1 MPGVQSFV
9 AQRQQS
15 QPNPIRQVLGAQQ
28 RVPVP
33 MTRLEKT
40 TQRPSFQ
47 RPIPNLPASPSVAGP
62 STYSSRQQST
72 AASAV
77 QDGFDTEA
85 EGLDETATISI
96 GGSSRGHQGD
106 GNDCGQIS
114 SLSGAGAAEHL
125 ISGARVASHRGQEQA
140 HHAQESR
147 QLNLE
152 GSGEEYDEGSYAE
165 SADEEG
171 DEETDEEELVRDGI
185 WQDLN
190 SSGFSQ
196 YLQGEISPTT
206 QAAFQPVMANPMARS
221 SLVLKEVVQHSQ
233 KPANLYRS
241 GGGSVS
247 GGDADAGLNLQR
259 ANRQPHESAGK
270 HAPAVPTEK
279 VQGTFIEQPSISIQL
294 AAQHRKVSDHHKSSH
309 HPSVISH
316 RPTRPKSHARV
327 EMAQGIMATNLQQPQ
342 AHGERPLSVKNG
354 STVLG
359 DDDSS
364 VDLDLNID
372 GRHGRKPT
380 ASIGSPQTRKHARD
394 LDYSPSQLSSMAFQQ
409 LSDEPFN
416 LASSTARASI
426 LQQPSN
432 GTLAAKMDYIL
443 ERLKDDDTKL
453 VQRRAFFSSLSIEQY
468 EECANLMIRRFSDII
483 SKFTDARQQRRGAA
497 KDFEEEISMREACV
511 RGKTT
516 VVDKDLGRLKR
527 GGEEVVRGAAL

>member
-15 QPNPIRQVLGAQQ
+15 QPNSTRQVLGAQQ

-33 MTRLEKT
+33 TTKLENTVQK
-40 TQRPSFQ
+40 PSFQ
-47 RPIPNLPASPSVAGP
+47 RPVPNLPASPIVAGP

-72 AASAV
+72 SASAV
-77 QDGFDTEA
+77 QDGFDTDA
-85 EGLDETATISI
+85 ESLDDTATISV
-96 GGSSRGHQGD
+96 GGISRGHQGD
-106 GNDCGQIS
+106 GNDWGQIS
-114 SLSGAGAAEHL
+114 GLSGAGVANYP
-125 ISGARVASHRGQEQA
+125 ISGTRVASHRGQEQP
-140 HHAQESR
+140 HHVQESK

-171 DEETDEEELVRDGI
+171 DEVTDEEELVRDGI
-185 WQDLN
+185 LQDLN

-196 YLQGEISPTT
+196 YLQGETSPTT
-206 QAAFQPVMANPMARS
+206 QAAPQPVMASPMARS
-221 SLVLKEVVQHSQ
+221 SLASKEVIQYSQ

-247 GGDADAGLNLQR
+247 GGDADAGLNLQN
-259 ANRQPHESAGK
+259 ANRQAHERVGK
-270 HAPAVPTEK
+270 HAPAMPIEK
-279 VQGTFIEQPSISIQL
+279 VQGTFTEQPSISAQL
-294 AAQHRKVSDHHKSSH
+294 AAQHRKVSDHHKPSH
-309 HPSVISH
+309 QPSVISH
-316 RPTRPKSHARV
+316 QPVRPKSHARV
-327 EMAQGIMATNLQQPQ
+327 EMAQDIMATNVQQPQ

-354 STVLG
+354 STDLG
-359 DDDSS
+359 NDDSS
-364 VDLDLNID
+364 VDLDPNVD
-372 GRHGRKPT
+372 TRHGREPT
-380 ASIGSPQTRKHARD
+380 ASVGSPQTRKRARD
-394 LDYSPSQLSSMAFQQ
+394 LDYSPDQLSSMVFQQ
-409 LSDEPFN
+409 LSNEPFN

-426 LQQPSN
+426 PQQLST

-443 ERLKDDDTKL
+443 ERLKDDDTKI

-483 SKFTDARQQRRGAA
+483 SKFTDARQQRRRAA
-497 KDFEEEISMREACV
+497 KYFEEEISMREACV
-511 RGKTT
+511 RGRTT